1 MTDPIADM
9 LTRIR
14 NAIAA
19 KHSRVDIPAS
29 KLKLEIARILKEEG
43 YINNFVIKG
52 EGLKRTVR
60 IFLRYDARGTSS
72 ITHLQRISTPRVRRL
87 ERHSEGAR
95 RLWHQH
101 RVDLERFDERQGGA
115 SRKHRRRAVGPDLLI
130 GTNVMSRI
138 GRKVIA
144 VPKGVTV
151 TIHEQELEVKGP
163 KGTLKT
169 PIPQGISFKV
179 EGEELKAERA
189 SDEQAALHGLARA
202 LANNAIVGVTEGF
215 SKQMDVVGVGY
226 KADVQGK
233 KIVFSLGYSHP
244 IEFPLPAEVDAKAE
258 RLTTKGSI
266 QQYQTTLTLT
276 SIDKQ
281 KLGQVAA
288 EMHKLRK
295 PDAYKGKGVR
305 YANVPIK
312 LKPGK
317 TGK

>member
-1 MTDPIADM
+1 LA
-9 LTRIR
+9 
-14 NAIAA
+14 NQQ
-19 KHSRVDIPAS
+19 S
-29 KLKLEIARILKEEG
+29 EIG
-43 YINNFVIKG
+43 N
-52 EGLKRTVR
+52 
-60 IFLRYDARGTSS
+60 
-72 ITHLQRISTPRVRRL
+72 HL
-87 ERHSEGAR
+87 
-95 RLWHQH
+95 
-101 RVDLERFDERQGGA
+101 
-115 SRKHRRRAVGPDLLI
+115 
-130 GTNVMSRI
+130 MSRI
-138 GRKVIA
+138 GKKPITL
-144 VPKGVTV
+144 PKGVSVTV
-151 TIHEQELEVKGP
+151 GEQELEIKGP

-169 PIPQGISFKV
+169 PIPTGINFKL
-179 EGEELKAERA
+179 EGEELRAERT
-189 SDEQAALHGLARA
+189 SDDDAALHGLARA
-202 LANNAIVGVTEGF
+202 LANNAIVGVTAGF

-305 YANVPIK
+305 YADLPIK